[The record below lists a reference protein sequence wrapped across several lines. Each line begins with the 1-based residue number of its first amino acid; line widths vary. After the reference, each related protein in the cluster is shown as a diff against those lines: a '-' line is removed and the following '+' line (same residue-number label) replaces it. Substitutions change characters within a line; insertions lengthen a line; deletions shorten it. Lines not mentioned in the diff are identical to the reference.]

1 MIEIFRKYIDK
12 YLLSDLQ
19 YNSMSTIGKSIRMER
34 IFNRNTGNAI
44 IIPMD
49 HGVSAGPIEGLR
61 NLQEAVNKVAEGGAN
76 AVLGHMG
83 LAKHGHR
90 GYGHDVGL
98 IIHLSASTSLSADP
112 NHKVLVT
119 KVEEAIKIGAD
130 AVSVHINVG
139 AEDEYEMLQGLGY
152 VAGMCDEWGMPLLA
166 MMYPRGKKVHSEY
179 DVDVVKHAARIGA
192 ELGADIIKTN
202 YTGSPETFKEVV
214 EGCPVPVIIAGGPK
228 MNSEKELLEMI
239 EDSLE
244 AGGRGVAIGRN
255 VFQAQN
261 PTGLVRKIAKIVHE
275 GVSVEELSKLGR

>member
-1 MIEIFRKYIDK
+1 
-12 YLLSDLQ
+12 
-19 YNSMSTIGKSIRMER
+19 MSTIGKSVRMER

-49 HGVSAGPIEGLR
+49 HGVGAGPISGLI
-61 NLQEAVNKVAEGGAN
+61 NLQEAVNRVAEGGAN

-98 IIHLSASTSLSADP
+98 IIHLSASTSLSLDP

-119 KVEEAIKIGAD
+119 TVEEAIKVGAD

-152 VAGMCDEWGMPLLA
+152 VAGKCDEWGIPLLA
-166 MMYPRGKKVHSEY
+166 MMYPRGKKVRSEY

-192 ELGADIIKTN
+192 ELGADIVKTN

-214 EGCPVPVIIAGGPK
+214 SGCPVPVIIAGGPK
-228 MNSEKELLEMI
+228 MGSEKELLEMI
-239 EDSLE
+239 EGSLE

-255 VFQAQN
+255 VFQAED
-261 PTGLVRKIAKIVHE
+261 PTGLVRRISKIVHE
-275 GVSVEELSKLGR
+275 GMTAEEITSMGKNA

>member
-1 MIEIFRKYIDK
+1 
-12 YLLSDLQ
+12 
-19 YNSMSTIGKSIRMER
+19 MSTIGKSIRMER
-34 IFNRNTGNAI
+34 IFNRNTGNTI
-44 IIPMD
+44 IVPMD
-49 HGVSAGPIEGLR
+49 HGVSLGPIEGLR

-90 GYGHDVGL
+90 GYGRDVGL
-98 IIHLSASTSLSADP
+98 IIHLSASTSLSSDP

-119 KVEEAIKIGAD
+119 KVEEAIKVGAD
-130 AVSVHINVG
+130 GVSVHINIG

-152 VAGMCDEWGMPLLA
+152 VARKCDKWGMPLLA
-166 MMYPRGKKVHSEY
+166 MMYPRGRKVHSEY

-228 MNSEKELLEMI
+228 MNSEQELLEMI
-239 EDSLE
+239 EGSLE

-255 VFQAQN
+255 VFQAQD

-275 GVSVEELSKLGR
+275 GVSVEELSKSGR

>member
-1 MIEIFRKYIDK
+1 LSGILKKFTDK
-12 YLLSDLQ
+12 VITYFAISQ
-19 YNSMSTIGKSIRMER
+19 PMNTIGKSIRMER
-34 IFNRNTGNAI
+34 IFDRNTGNSI

-49 HGVSAGPIEGLR
+49 HGVGAGPIEGLK

-98 IIHLSASTSLSADP
+98 IIHLSASTFLSLDP

-119 KVEEAIKIGAD
+119 TVEEAIKVGAD

-139 AEDEYEMLQGLGY
+139 AEDECEMLQGLGY
-152 VAGMCDEWGMPLLA
+152 VAGKCDEWGIPLLA
-166 MMYPRGKKVHSEY
+166 MMYPRGKKVRSEY
-179 DVDVVKHAARIGA
+179 DVDAVKHTARVGA

-214 EGCPVPVIIAGGPK
+214 DGCPVPVIIAGGPK
-228 MNSEKELLEMI
+228 VESEQELLQMI
-239 EDSLE
+239 EGSLE

-255 VFQAQN
+255 VFQAKD
-261 PTGLVRKIAKIVHE
+261 PTGLVQKIAKIVHE
-275 GVSVEELSKLGR
+275 GVSAKEL

>member
-1 MIEIFRKYIDK
+1 MSGILKKFTDK
-12 YLLSDLQ
+12 VITYFAISQ
-19 YNSMSTIGKSIRMER
+19 PMNTIGKSIRMER
-34 IFNRNTGNAI
+34 IFDRNTGNSI

-49 HGVSAGPIEGLR
+49 HGVGAGPIEGLK

-98 IIHLSASTSLSADP
+98 IIHLSASTFLSLDP

-119 KVEEAIKIGAD
+119 TVEEAIKVGAD

-139 AEDEYEMLQGLGY
+139 AEDECEMLQGLGY
-152 VAGMCDEWGMPLLA
+152 VAGKCDEWGIPLLA
-166 MMYPRGKKVHSEY
+166 MMYPRGKKVRSEY
-179 DVDVVKHAARIGA
+179 DVDAVKHTARVGA

-214 EGCPVPVIIAGGPK
+214 DGCPVPVIIAGGPK
-228 MNSEKELLEMI
+228 VESEQELLQMI
-239 EDSLE
+239 EGSLE

-255 VFQAQN
+255 VFQAKD
-261 PTGLVRKIAKIVHE
+261 PTGLVQKIAKIVHE
-275 GVSVEELSKLGR
+275 GVSAKEL